1 MNKKQLLSTAILSF
15 GSLALFAQTSRVQVI
30 HNSADAAAATVD
42 VYANNNLFLDNVDF
56 RTASAF
62 VDVPAGV
69 PITIGI
75 APGNS
80 TSAAQ
85 SIFTATA
92 TFDQD
97 SVYVVVANGIV
108 SASGYSPATPFGL
121 NIYNMGREAATVAT
135 NTDVLVMH
143 GSTDAPVVDVRPM
156 GSAAPL
162 VDDISF
168 GEFSNYLELPTA
180 DYVIN
185 VTTSDGETIAGS
197 FQAPL
202 ETLSL
207 NGASLVVVAS
217 GFLNPSS
224 NSNGPAFGLWAA
236 LPTGGPLVELPINTT
251 ARLQAIHNS
260 ADAAAAVVDVYADTA
275 LLLDDFAFRTASP
288 YVDVPAG
295 VAIELGVAP
304 STSTSSTE
312 AIYTQS
318 VTLEAGKAYVL
329 VASGIVSA
337 TGYTPTQPF
346 SLVAYDMARESA
358 SNPSNT
364 DILVMHGCTD
374 APTVDIKAGTATL
387 VDDISFGEFAD
398 AYLELP
404 TMNYTLSLTL
414 ADGSTLVNNY
424 DAPLQTLNLAG
435 KSLVAVASG
444 FLDTAANSNSPNAF
458 GLWVALSDGGPLV
471 ALPLTGLSVNDLVK
485 QNSNFNLYPVP
496 AKDELHVKS
505 EIFTN
510 ATAKILEL
518 SGRVVDVQQN
528 IGNKPVST
536 SHLPTGTYILMLDEN
551 GKTGYKKFQ
560 KL

>member
-69 PITIGI
+69 PVTIGI

-207 NGASLVVVAS
+207 NGTSLVVVAS

-304 STSTSSTE
+304 STSTSSAE

-358 SNPSNT
+358 SNPNNT

>member
-224 NSNGPAFGLWAA
+224 NNNGPAFGLWAA